1 MAKTLSGLTPQQ
13 EQLAQERLRLTAE
26 RAMRPLMAREIRR
39 AMIAFGAAE
48 GNALQQAKVMESHR
62 AEIEGILSAS
72 YGAIFDRV
80 GKRIGRLGPKAHPH
94 LFERKFAEAFEAAAR
109 AWIMTMVANKVTPI
123 INTTQKQA
131 VSIIRAATLQG
142 WNDGLGQR
150 EVARLIMDQ
159 ITARGGE
166 ISRWRANVISRTETH
181 TAAQAAGH
189 EAAGSLGVSV
199 MKEWVAAEDERTR
212 DAHSAANDI
221 YAEGGSIGPIPMD
234 QPFVVGGEELMYP
247 GDTSG
252 SAENVINCRCAS
264 VAIILD

>member
-26 RAMRPLMAREIRR
+26 QAMRPLIAREIRR

-48 GNALQQAKVMESHR
+48 GNADKQRKVMQGHR
-62 AEIEGILSAS
+62 AEIERILAAS
-72 YGAIFDRV
+72 YETVFDRV

-109 AWIMTMVANKVTPI
+109 AWITTMVANKVTPI
-123 INTTQKQA
+123 INTTQRQA
-131 VSIIRAATLQG
+131 VAIIRAATLQG
-142 WNDGLGQR
+142 FNDGLGQR

-189 EAAGSLGVSV
+189 EAAGSLGIAIR
-199 MKEWVAAEDERTR
+199 KEWVAAEDERTR
-212 DAHSAANDI
+212 TAHAEANGQI
-221 YAEGGSIGPIPMD
+221 VD
-234 QPFVVGGEELMYP
+234 QNAPFVVGGEELMYP